1 VTLPPWDDD
10 DALLA
15 DFRAAMTEAPP
26 VPDEFTAAARGALA
40 WRTVDTDLFLA
51 ELAFDSSL
59 HSELATR
66 AAPGTATRMLVF
78 DGGGYRLEA
87 EIGADGIIGQVTP
100 ADGGRVSCQ
109 TATGTHDE
117 TSLDELGCFEL
128 AVPPRGPVRLHVE
141 SAGRTVATA
150 WVNLT

>member
-15 DFRAAMTEAPP
+15 DLRAAMSEAPP
-26 VPDEFTAAARGALA
+26 VPAEFTAAARGALA
-40 WRTVDTDLFLA
+40 WRTVDADLFLA
-51 ELAFDSSL
+51 ELAFDSSV

-66 AAPGTATRMLVF
+66 AAAGTGTRMLVF
-78 DGGGYRLEA
+78 DGGGYRVEA
-87 EIGADGIIGQVTP
+87 EISTDGIIGQVTP

-109 TATGTHDE
+109 TAAGTHDE

-128 AVPPRGPVRLHVE
+128 TVPPRGPVRLHVE